1 MHWMR
6 KDAPVILTLGS
17 IKVHP
22 MPNKRLTIG
31 RLANLASI
39 NVETIRFYQ
48 KQGLIQEPPKP
59 AQGYR
64 LYSAEILSQLL
75 FIQRAKL
82 VGFTLAEIKKLLT
95 LGEDC
100 NCKEAKQ
107 MAEQKLTMV
116 NDKLNDLL
124 YIKNTLET
132 FINDCN
138 NNKKVD
144 KCPIIQSFK
153 NNS

>member
-1 MHWMR
+1 
-6 KDAPVILTLGS
+6 
-17 IKVHP
+17 

-59 AQGYR
+59 DQGYR
-64 LYSAEILSQLL
+64 LYSVEALSQLM

-95 LGEDC
+95 LEEDC
-100 NCKEAKQ
+100 NCKKAKQ

-124 YIKNTLET
+124 YMKNTLET
-132 FINDCN
+132 FICDCD